1 MSMRATSISI
11 SRALFAAAI
20 ALALASPA
28 FAAGPLAKCHSG
40 QPFLWA
46 DGGTH
51 IPFNPDQGDLGPL
64 THAQAVAATQS
75 AFDTWGAVPSSTVA
89 YVQGAELPVDVDI
102 TNFGPYLEPDAPDGL
117 SAIVFDDTGEI
128 FDLLFGPDSGV
139 LGFAGPEWVDETTC
153 TIAEGVS
160 FLNGPSFDDLVA
172 AQDVMVHEFGHYTNL
187 AHTVVNGQVLGFDD
201 TSGPTPNNTFGN
213 PPSVTVIETMYPFY
227 FGPGS
232 GTNSPHADDI
242 ASVSQ
247 LYPAATFAAT
257 TGSIAGAIKASD
269 GVTRLSGVN
278 VIARNVANPFLDAVS
293 AISGDFT
300 DGTAQSDPVVG
311 TYRLRGLTPG
321 AQYAV
326 YVDQILDGGFS
337 TEPITLPNA
346 EEFYNGA
353 AESNNGAT
361 DNPSSFTPVASVAAV
376 PRTGIDIIFNAFRA
390 GDPLPV
396 GDDDSV
402 TLPLPFPFKMCG
414 QEFSSVFVN
423 ANGSLTFGAAS
434 PDFSESVNELLGGVP
449 RIAGL
454 WDDLDARTQ
463 GTVSFDQTPNTFTV
477 TWDDVPEFGAAGGS
491 NTFSISLKKS
501 SNQVTIDYGDLSA
514 TDGLAGVSCGSA
526 VTSQFENEQSLRGG
540 GHRRTIDMNG
550 ETAAFEIFTAADNDL
565 DGYEL
570 SFVNLKRGFDDVF
583 EPNNRISRATRIHLP
598 FSTESMDRYSAI
610 APVGGD
616 ADYYRFS
623 AKAGDILALEVVRGG
638 FDSVLGVFD
647 SHTGELLAV
656 DDDGGGGLLSRL
668 LLQAN
673 VDLDLTVAVSAFP
686 DVTFTGAG
694 EEGGRYVLT
703 VNSYRGE
710 ILPAGDDTS
719 TPVPLGF
726 NFRFQGTNWNSVF
739 VNSNGNLT
747 FGAGSGDFSET
758 VPELLTGAPR
768 IAPLWDDL
776 DASGGLVIAERGPQ
790 RLSVH
795 YVSVPEFL
803 SDAGNYFSVHLLPL
817 SLFALEYGATAR
829 SDSLV
834 GFTPGN
840 GAADPGESD
849 LSAAFPIQSGRG
861 TRYEQFVGVE
871 PFDLSFRQM
880 LFVPL
885 F

>member
-1 MSMRATSISI
+1 MKIPCT
-11 SRALFAAAI
+11 RAL
-20 ALALASPA
+20 LATLLVSMSAPA
-28 FAAGPLAKCHSG
+28 FAAGPLAKCSSG
-40 QPFLWA
+40 QPFRWA
-46 DGGTH
+46 AGGAN

-64 THAQAVAATQS
+64 NHAEAVLATQT
-75 AFDTWGAVPSSTVA
+75 AFDTWGAVPSATVT
-89 YVQGAELPVDVDI
+89 YLQGAELPVDVDI
-102 TNFGPYLEPDAPDGL
+102 TNFGPYLDAPAPDGL

-139 LGFAGPEWVDETTC
+139 LGFAGPEWGDTATC
-153 TIAEGVS
+153 TITEGLS
-160 FLNGPSFDDLVA
+160 FLNGPSFDDPVA
-172 AQDVMVHEFGHYTNL
+172 ARDVMVHEFGHYTNL
-187 AHTVVNGQVLGFDD
+187 AHTVVNGQILGFDD

-213 PPSVTVIETMYPFY
+213 PLSVTVIETMYPFY

-232 GTNSPHADDI
+232 GTQTLEKDDVS
-242 ASVSQ
+242 SVSQ
-247 LYPAATFAAT
+247 LYPSATFAAT
-257 TGSIAGAIKASD
+257 TGTIAGAIKASD

-278 VIARNVANPFLDAVS
+278 VIARNVLSPFLDAVS

-300 DGTAQSDPVVG
+300 DGTAQTDPVVG
-311 TYRLRGLTPG
+311 TYSLKGLTPG

-326 YVDQILDGGFS
+326 YVDQILAGGFS
-337 TEPITLPNA
+337 TPPLTLPNV

-353 AESNNGAT
+353 AESNNGTT
-361 DNPSSFTPVASVAAV
+361 DDPSVFVAVASVAGV
-376 PRTGIDIIFNAFRA
+376 PRAGIDVIFNTFGP

-396 GDDDSV
+396 GDDGSV

-414 QEFSSVFVN
+414 QEFNSVFVN
-423 ANGSLTFGAAS
+423 ANGSLTFGAS
-434 PDFSESVNELLGGVP
+434 SSDFSESVNELLAGPP

-463 GTVSFDQTPNTFTV
+463 GTVSFAQTANTFTV
-477 TWDDVPEFGAAGGS
+477 TWDDVPEFGTGGGS

-501 SNQVTIDYGDLSA
+501 ANQVTIDYGDLTA
-514 TDGLAGVSCGSA
+514 TDGLAGLTCGSQ

-540 GHRRTIDMNG
+540 GSRRTINMNG
-550 ETAAFEIFTAADNDL
+550 ETSAFEIFTAADNDL
-565 DGYEL
+565 SGYEL
-570 SFVNLKRGFDDVF
+570 TFVNLKRGFDDVF

-598 FSTESMDRYSAI
+598 FNTESMDHYSAI
-610 APVGGD
+610 DPVGGD

-647 SHTGELLAV
+647 SHTGALLAA
-656 DDDGGGGLLSRL
+656 DDDGGAGLLSRL

-686 DVTFTGAG
+686 DLTFTGAG
-694 EEGGRYVLT
+694 EEGGRYVLN
-703 VNSYRGE
+703 VARYRGE
-710 ILPAGDDTS
+710 LVPAGDDTS

-726 NFRFQGTNWNSVF
+726 NFRFQGTSYNSVF

-747 FGAGSGDFSET
+747 FGGGDGDFTESVT
-758 VPELLTGAPR
+758 ELLAGRPR

-776 DASGGLVIAERGPQ
+776 DASFGLVIAERGPHQ
-790 RLSVH
+790 LSVH
-795 YVSVPEFL
+795 YVSVPEFF

-817 SLFALEYGATAR
+817 DLFSIEHGPTAR
-829 SDSLV
+829 SDALV

-849 LSAAFPIQSGRG
+849 LSALFPIQPGRG
-861 TRYEQFVGVE
+861 TKYELFVAPE

-880 LFVPL
+880 LFLP
-885 F
+885 FF

>member
-1 MSMRATSISI
+1 
-11 SRALFAAAI
+11 
-20 ALALASPA
+20 
-28 FAAGPLAKCHSG
+28 
-40 QPFLWA
+40 
-46 DGGTH
+46 
-51 IPFNPDQGDLGPL
+51 
-64 THAQAVAATQS
+64 VAATQS

-89 YVQGAELPVDVDI
+89 YVQGAELPVDVDS
-102 TNFGPYLEPDAPDGL
+102 TNFGPYLEPTAPDGF
-117 SAIVFDDTGEI
+117 SAIVFDDDGQI
-128 FDLLFGPDSGV
+128 FDELFGEDSGV
-139 LGFAGPEWVDETTC
+139 LGFAGPEWLDPATC
-153 TIAEGVS
+153 TITEGVA
-160 FLNGPSFDDLVA
+160 FLNGPSFGDPVA
-172 AQDVMVHEFGHYTNL
+172 AKDVMVHEFGHYTNL
-187 AHTVVNGQVLGFDD
+187 AHTVINGQILGFDD
-201 TSGPTPNNTFGN
+201 TSGPTPNNTFGG
-213 PPSVTVIETMYPFY
+213 PPLVTVIETMYPFY
-227 FGPGS
+227 FGPIS
-232 GTNSPHADDI
+232 GTQTLEKDDVS
-242 ASVSQ
+242 SVSQ

-257 TGSIAGAIKASD
+257 TGTIAGAIKASD
-269 GVTRLSGVN
+269 GTTRLSGVN
-278 VIARNVANPFLDAVS
+278 VMARNVLNPFLDAVS
-293 AISGDFT
+293 AVSGDFT
-300 DGTAQSDPVVG
+300 GGTAQSDPVVG
-311 TYRLRGLTPG
+311 TYHLRGLTPG

-326 YVDQILDGGFS
+326 YVDQILAGGFS
-337 TEPITLPNA
+337 TPPITLPNV

-361 DNPSSFTPVASVAAV
+361 DDPSAFTSVASVAGV
-376 PRTGIDIIFNAFRA
+376 PTTGIDVIFNHFNA

-396 GDDDSV
+396 GDDGSV

-423 ANGSLTFGAAS
+423 ANGNLTFGAAS
-434 PDFSESVNELLGGVP
+434 LEFTESVNGFLGGVP

-463 GTVSFDQTPNTFTV
+463 GTVTFDQTANTFTV
-477 TWDDVPEFGAAGGS
+477 RWDDVPEFGPGGGTGS

-501 SNQVTIDYGDLSA
+501 SNQITIEYGDLTA
-514 TDGLAGVSCGSA
+514 TDGLAGVTCGNQ

-540 GHRRTIDMNG
+540 GSRRTINMNG
-550 ETAAFEIFTAADNDL
+550 ETSAFEIFTAADNDL
-565 DGYEL
+565 SGYEL

-583 EPNNRISRATRIHLP
+583 EPNNGISRATRIHLP

-647 SHTGELLAV
+647 SHTGDLLIA
-656 DDDGGGGLLSRL
+656 DDDGGAGLLSRL
-668 LLQAN
+668 LLQVN
-673 VDLDLTVAVSAFP
+673 EDIDLTVAVSAFP
-686 DVTFTGAG
+686 DLEFTGAG

-703 VNSYRGE
+703 VNRYRGE
-710 ILPAGDDTS
+710 ILTAAGDDTS
-719 TPVPLGF
+719 TPVSFDPHF
-726 NFRFQGTNWNSVF
+726 TFRFQGTNWNRVF

-747 FGAGSGDFSET
+747 FGTGSADFTET
-758 VPELLTGAPR
+758 VPELLAGAPR

-776 DASGGLVIAERGPQ
+776 DASFGVVIAEKSPHG
-790 RLSVH
+790 LSVH
-795 YVSVPEFL
+795 FVSVPEFF

-861 TRYEQFVGVE
+861 TKYEQFIGLE

-885 F
+885 L

>member
-1 MSMRATSISI
+1 MNRRATSL
-11 SRALFAAAI
+11 SRALCATAVTLVLAA
-20 ALALASPA
+20 PA
-28 FAAGPLAKCHSG
+28 FAAGPLAKCNSG

-46 DGGTH
+46 DGGAH

-102 TNFGPYLEPDAPDGL
+102 TNFGPYLDAPAPDGL

-139 LGFAGPEWVDETTC
+139 LGFAGPEWADVPTC
-153 TIAEGVS
+153 TITEGLS

-187 AHTVVNGQVLGFDD
+187 AHTVVNGQILGFDD

-232 GTNSPHADDI
+232 GTQTPAADDI

-257 TGSIAGAIKASD
+257 TGTIRGAIKAAD
-269 GVTRLSGVN
+269 GTTRLSGVN
-278 VIARNVANPFLDAVS
+278 VIARNVLNPFLDAVS
-293 AISGDFT
+293 AVSGDFT

-326 YVDQILDGGFS
+326 YVDQILAGGFS
-337 TEPITLPNA
+337 TPPITLPNV

-353 AESNNGAT
+353 AESNNSAT
-361 DNPSSFTPVASVAAV
+361 DDPSAFTPVASVAGV
-376 PRTGIDIIFNAFRA
+376 PTTGIDVIFNAFGA

-396 GDDDSV
+396 GDDGSV

-414 QEFSSVFVN
+414 QEFNAVFVN
-423 ANGSLTFGAAS
+423 ANGNLTFGAAS
-434 PDFSESVNELLGGVP
+434 ADFTESVNEFLGGVP

-463 GTVSFDQTPNTFTV
+463 GSVTFEQTANTFTV
-477 TWDDVPEFGAAGGS
+477 KWDDVPEFSASGGTGS

-501 SNQVTIDYGDLSA
+501 SNQITIDYGDLTA
-514 TDGLAGVSCGSA
+514 TDGLAGVTCGNQ

-540 GHRRTIDMNG
+540 GSRRTINMNG
-550 ETAAFEIFTAADNDL
+550 ETSAFEIFTAADNDL
-565 DGYEL
+565 SGYEL
-570 SFVNLKRGFDDVF
+570 TFVNLKRGFDDVF

-623 AKAGDILALEVVRGG
+623 AKAGDILALEVVRGA

-656 DDDGGGGLLSRL
+656 DDDSGAGLLSRL

-673 VDLDLTVAVSAFP
+673 VDLDLTVAVSSFP
-686 DVTFTGAG
+686 DFEFTGAG

-747 FGAGSGDFSET
+747 FGAGNGDFTET
-758 VPELLTGAPR
+758 VPELLAGAPR

-776 DASGGLVIAERGPQ
+776 DARFGVVIAEHGPQ

-795 YVSVPEFL
+795 FVSVPEFG

-840 GAADPGESD
+840 GATDPGESD
-849 LSAAFPIQSGRG
+849 LSAAFPIQSGQG
-861 TRYEQFVGVE
+861 TKYEQFVGLE

>member
-1 MSMRATSISI
+1 MNRRATSL
-11 SRALFAAAI
+11 SRALCASAVTLVLAA
-20 ALALASPA
+20 PA
-28 FAAGPLAKCHSG
+28 FAAGPLAKCNSG

-46 DGGTH
+46 DGGAH

-102 TNFGPYLEPDAPDGL
+102 TNFGPYLDAPAPDGL

-139 LGFAGPEWVDETTC
+139 LGFAGPEWADVPTC
-153 TIAEGVS
+153 TITEGLS

-187 AHTVVNGQVLGFDD
+187 AHTVVNGQILGFDD

-232 GTNSPHADDI
+232 GTQTPAADDI

-257 TGSIAGAIKASD
+257 TGTIRGAIKAAD
-269 GVTRLSGVN
+269 GTTRLSGVN
-278 VIARNVANPFLDAVS
+278 VIARNVLNPFLDAVS
-293 AISGDFT
+293 AVSGDFT

-326 YVDQILDGGFS
+326 YVDQILAGGFS
-337 TEPITLPNA
+337 TPPITLPNV

-353 AESNNGAT
+353 AESNNSAT
-361 DNPSSFTPVASVAAV
+361 DDPSAFTPVASVAGV
-376 PRTGIDIIFNAFRA
+376 PTTGIDVIFNAFGA

-396 GDDDSV
+396 GDDGSV

-414 QEFSSVFVN
+414 QEFNAVFVN
-423 ANGSLTFGAAS
+423 ANGNLTFGAAS
-434 PDFSESVNELLGGVP
+434 ADFTESVNEFLGGVP

-463 GTVSFDQTPNTFTV
+463 GTVTFEQTANTFTV
-477 TWDDVPEFGAAGGS
+477 KWDDVPEFSASGGTGS

-501 SNQVTIDYGDLSA
+501 SNQITIDYGDLTA
-514 TDGLAGVSCGSA
+514 TDGLAGVTCGNQ

-540 GHRRTIDMNG
+540 GSRRTINMNG
-550 ETAAFEIFTAADNDL
+550 ETSAFEIFTAADNDL
-565 DGYEL
+565 SGYEL
-570 SFVNLKRGFDDVF
+570 TFVNLKRGFDDVF

-623 AKAGDILALEVVRGG
+623 AKAGDILALEVVRGA

-656 DDDGGGGLLSRL
+656 DDDSGAGLLSRL

-673 VDLDLTVAVSAFP
+673 VDLDLTVAVSSFP
-686 DVTFTGAG
+686 DFEFTGAG

-747 FGAGSGDFSET
+747 FGAGNGDFTET
-758 VPELLTGAPR
+758 VPELLAGAPR

-776 DASGGLVIAERGPQ
+776 DARFGVVIAEHGPQ

-795 YVSVPEFL
+795 FVSVPEFG

-840 GAADPGESD
+840 GATDPGESD
-849 LSAAFPIQSGRG
+849 LSAAFPIQSGQG
-861 TRYEQFVGVE
+861 TKYEQFVGLE

>member
-1 MSMRATSISI
+1 MNMKRAVTS
-11 SRALFAAAI
+11 RVLLAAVCA
-20 ALALASPA
+20 ALASPA
-28 FAAGPLAKCHSG
+28 FAAGPLAKCSSG

-46 DGGTH
+46 DGGSH

-64 THAQAVAATQS
+64 NHAAAVAATQA

-89 YVQGAELPVDVDI
+89 YVQGPELPVDVDI
-102 TNFGPYLEPDAPDGL
+102 TNFGPYLDAPAPDGL

-128 FDLLFGPDSGV
+128 FDLLFGANSGI
-139 LGFAGPEWVDETTC
+139 LGFAGPEWANVPTC
-153 TIAEGVS
+153 TITEGLS

-201 TSGPTPNNTFGN
+201 TSGPTPNNTFGG
-213 PPSVTVIETMYPFY
+213 PPLVTTIETMYPFY

-232 GTNSPHADDI
+232 GTSTPHADDI

-247 LYPAATFAAT
+247 LYPSLTFAAT

-269 GVTRLSGVN
+269 GTTRLSGVN
-278 VIARNVANPFLDAVS
+278 VIARNIANPFLDAVS
-293 AISGDFT
+293 AVSGDFT

-311 TYRLRGLTPG
+311 TYHLRGLTPG

-326 YVDQILDGGFS
+326 FVDQILEGGFS
-337 TEPITLPNA
+337 TLPITLPNS

-353 AESNNGAT
+353 AESSNGAT
-361 DNPSSFTPVASVAAV
+361 DNPSAFTPVASLAGV
-376 PRTGIDIIFNAFRA
+376 PTTGIDIIFNSFGE

-414 QEFSSVFVN
+414 QEFNAVFVN
-423 ANGSLTFGAAS
+423 ANGNLTFGGAS
-434 PDFSESVNELLGGVP
+434 PDFSESVNEFLGGVP

-454 WDDLDARTQ
+454 WDDLDTRTR
-463 GTVSFDQTPNTFTV
+463 GTVTFEQTANTFTV
-477 TWDDVPEFGAAGGS
+477 TWDDVPEFGPGGGIGS

-501 SNQVTIDYGDLSA
+501 SNQITIDYGDLTA
-514 TDGLAGVSCGSA
+514 TDGLAGVTCGNQ

-540 GHRRTIDMNG
+540 GSRRTINMNG
-550 ETAAFEIFTAADNDL
+550 ETSAFEIFTAADNDL
-565 DGYEL
+565 SGYEL
-570 SFVNLKRGFDDVF
+570 TFVNLKRGFDDVF
-583 EPNNRISRATRIHLP
+583 EPNDRISRATRIHLP

-638 FDSVLGVFD
+638 FDTVLGVFD
-647 SHTGELLAV
+647 SRTGELLAV
-656 DDDGGGGLLSRL
+656 DDDGGSGLLSRL

-673 VDLDLTVAVSAFP
+673 VDIDLTVAVSAFP
-686 DVTFTGAG
+686 DLTFTGAG

-710 ILPAGDDTS
+710 FLPAGDDTS

-747 FGAGSGDFSET
+747 FGAGSADFTES
-758 VPELLTGAPR
+758 VPELLAGPPR

-776 DASGGLVIAERGPQ
+776 DASFGLVIAERGPQ

-795 YVSVPEFL
+795 FVSVPEFF

-817 SLFALEYGATAR
+817 SLFALEHGATAR

-834 GFTPGN
+834 GFSPGN
-840 GAADPGESD
+840 GATDPGESD
-849 LSAAFPIQSGRG
+849 LSESFPIQSGRG
-861 TRYEQFVGVE
+861 TKYEQFIGVE

-885 F
+885 L